1 VGGEWRPTPTV
12 PREHSSHRETLAKE
26 ERLVFLWG
34 LFDDGPHEVCTKLLE
49 RLWPG
54 ETIRD
59 LAVNDS
65 TTIPGI
71 VLGWLSLGI
80 VTQRQV
86 EIEGRIERVAH
97 EPRR

>member
-1 VGGEWRPTPTV
+1 
-12 PREHSSHRETLAKE
+12 
-26 ERLVFLWG
+26 
-34 LFDDGPHEVCTKLLE
+34 
-49 RLWPG
+49 
-54 ETIRD
+54 
-59 LAVNDS
+59 VNDS